1 MACIILKCAEVDYLE
16 SAYQP
21 TNLTQLDIQKTIN
34 VKGSILDLSSPKIMG
49 IVNVTPD
56 SFYSGSRESNTSD
69 VLKKVEQMAQAG
81 ATFVDIGGY
90 SSRPGADDISED
102 DEWQRIAN
110 PIAAVSREFADLIIS
125 VDTFRGSVARRAID
139 AGAHVI
145 NDISGGDLD
154 KEMFGTVADLDVPY
168 IMMHM
173 KGSPQN
179 MVQKTNYTDLLAEVT
194 EYFAGKLNQL
204 NSLGVKDIIIDPGFG
219 FAKNIEQNFQLLRDL
234 EFLKNLDHPLLV
246 GVPRKSMIYK
256 SLNIQPE
263 DALNGT
269 TALNTVALLKGAS
282 ILRVHDVKEA
292 AEAVQLVNLLKI

>member
-1 MACIILKCAEVDYLE
+1 M
-16 SAYQP
+16 
-21 TNLTQLDIQKTIN
+21 DIQKTIN

-56 SFYSGSRESNTSD
+56 SFYAGSREVNTSD
-69 VLKKVEQMAQAG
+69 VLKKVEQMMIEG
-81 ATFVDIGGY
+81 AAFIDIGGY

-102 DEWQRIAN
+102 AEWQRIAK
-110 PIAAVSREFADLIIS
+110 PIEAISREFADLIIS
-125 VDTFRGSVARRAID
+125 VDTFRSAVARRAID
-139 AGAHVI
+139 TGAHVI

-154 KEMFGTVADLDVPY
+154 EAMFRTVADLNVPY

-179 MVQKTNYTDLLAEVT
+179 MVKKTSYNDLLTEVT
-194 EYFAGKLNQL
+194 EYFVSKLNQL

-219 FAKNIEQNFQLLRDL
+219 FAKNIEQNFQLLHDL
-234 EFLKNLDHPLLV
+234 NFLKKLDHPLLV
-246 GVPRKSMIYK
+246 GVSRKSMIYK

-263 DALNGT
+263 EALNGT

>member
-1 MACIILKCAEVDYLE
+1 M
-16 SAYQP
+16 
-21 TNLTQLDIQKTIN
+21 DIQKTIN

-56 SFYSGSRESNTSD
+56 SFYAGSREVNTSD
-69 VLKKVEQMAQAG
+69 VLKKVEQMMIEG
-81 ATFVDIGGY
+81 ATFIDIGGY
-90 SSRPGADDISED
+90 SSRPGADDLSED
-102 DEWQRIAN
+102 AEWQRLAK
-110 PIAAVSREFADLIIS
+110 PIEAISREFADLIIS
-125 VDTFRGSVARRAID
+125 VDTFRSAVARRAID
-139 AGAHVI
+139 TGAHVI

-154 KEMFGTVADLDVPY
+154 EAMFGTVADLNVPY

-179 MVQKTNYTDLLAEVT
+179 MVKKTSYNDLLTEVT
-194 EYFAGKLNQL
+194 EYFVSKLNQL

-219 FAKNIEQNFQLLRDL
+219 FAKNIEQNFQLLHDL
-234 EFLKNLDHPLLV
+234 NFLKKLDHPLLV
-246 GVPRKSMIYK
+246 GVSRKSMIYK

-263 DALNGT
+263 EALNGT

>member
-1 MACIILKCAEVDYLE
+1 MDYLE

-56 SFYSGSRESNTSD
+56 SFYAGSREVNTSD
-69 VLKKVEQMAQAG
+69 VLKKVEQMMIEG
-81 ATFVDIGGY
+81 ATFIDIGGY
-90 SSRPGADDISED
+90 SSRPGADDLSED
-102 DEWQRIAN
+102 AEWQRLAK
-110 PIAAVSREFADLIIS
+110 PIEAISREFADLIIS
-125 VDTFRGSVARRAID
+125 VDTFRSAVARRAID
-139 AGAHVI
+139 TGAHVI

-154 KEMFGTVADLDVPY
+154 EAMFGTVADLNVPY

-179 MVQKTNYTDLLAEVT
+179 MVKKTSYNDLLTEVT
-194 EYFAGKLNQL
+194 EYFVSKLNQL

-219 FAKNIEQNFQLLRDL
+219 FAKNIEQNFQLLHDL
-234 EFLKNLDHPLLV
+234 NFLKKLDHPLLV
-246 GVPRKSMIYK
+246 GVSRKSMIYK

-263 DALNGT
+263 EALNGT